1 MAFEKLK
8 NIKLTKKEPS
18 IPLGGAPFIDL
29 MPQSHKDIVS
39 IRRTRKSWTYGF
51 IVVVIV
57 CALVSA
63 GLWAFN
69 IQAKS
74 QLDSEVSTQEQ
85 LDIKISNYAEVNQAL
100 ESQKEAVKLLNQAA
114 GSEIDWAKLIKNIEE
129 TLPGGTEVSALS
141 VTTGGTA
148 DDEVSSAIVMDL
160 SSSTTLGYSDSLK
173 SIEGLAGVT
182 SVEIGGLSTSGEDNY
197 TYKMAF
203 TYDNSILTEQ
213 YGLGE

>member
-8 NIKLTKKEPS
+8 NIKLSKKEPS
-18 IPLGGAPFIDL
+18 IPLGRSPFIDL

-39 IRRTRKSWTYGF
+39 LRRTKKSWTYGF
-51 IVVVIV
+51 FVVVVV

-63 GLWAFN
+63 GLWALN

-74 QLDSEVSTQEQ
+74 QLGLEISAQEQ
-85 LDIKISNYAEVNQAL
+85 LDIKISNYAEVDQAL
-100 ESQKEAVKLLNQAA
+100 KSQKEAVKLLNQAA
-114 GSEIDWAKLIKNIEE
+114 GSEIDWAKLINNIEKS
-129 TLPGGTEVSALS
+129 LPSGIEITSLS

-148 DDEVSSAIVMDL
+148 DSEVSSAIVMDL
-160 SSSTTLGYSDSLK
+160 STSTTLGYSDSLK
-173 SIEGLAGVT
+173 SFENLAGVT
-182 SVEIGGLSTSGEDNY
+182 SVEIGDLSSSGDDSY

-213 YGLGE
+213 YSLGD